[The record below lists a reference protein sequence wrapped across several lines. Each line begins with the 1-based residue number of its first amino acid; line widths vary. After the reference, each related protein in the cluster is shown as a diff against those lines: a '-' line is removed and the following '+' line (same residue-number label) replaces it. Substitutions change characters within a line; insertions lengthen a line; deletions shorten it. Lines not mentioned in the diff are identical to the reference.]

1 MKNPFSAVRAVLLG
15 TSLALATHAAADD
28 ERFLFIGNSFT
39 FRHEL
44 KDVFQALAKEGNPTR
59 GFYTER
65 LTYGGR
71 DLFRHFELYKSQ
83 DLLSI
88 STLSDE
94 DIRNSIASIDQ
105 MAQPLTPPD
114 FYTAYWKTVDAA
126 AMKPWEDYEAGQAAA
141 PTGKRPPAAANS
153 GQWQVDRGVMRQA
166 IAQHQ
171 NWLAQRSNYTQP
183 WNYVSLQ
190 SWQDVSPDLETG
202 YAKYAVLFAEVARKT
217 NTRVILYLTAPYSQ
231 NDIPVQAPIEPARA
245 LGEVR
250 IARALA
256 EKTGALVV
264 PVPLA
269 LYRLQKNGTDLTFR
283 YRTDGHPNQCGAYLT
298 ACLFYAAVFN
308 KSPEGLTLSQ
318 VTESKIVDPM
328 KPDADPDGNPLT
340 RVFTEA
346 ERTLMQRTAWETME
360 AFRKGDF

>member
-1 MKNPFSAVRAVLLG
+1 MKNPFSAVRAFIIG
-15 TSLALATHAAADD
+15 THLALATQATAAE

-39 FRHEL
+39 YRHEL
-44 KDVFQALAKEGNPTR
+44 KDVFQSLAKEGNPSHE
-59 GFYTER
+59 FFTER

-88 STLSDE
+88 SSLSDE
-94 DIRNSIASIDQ
+94 EIRSSIASIEQ
-105 MAQPLTPPD
+105 MAKPLTPPD
-114 FYTAYWKTVDAA
+114 VYTAYWKTVDAA

-153 GQWQVDRGVMRQA
+153 GQWKVDRGVMQQA

-171 NWLAQRSNYTQP
+171 NWLAQRANYTKP
-183 WNYVSLQ
+183 WTYVSLQ
-190 SWQDVSPDLETG
+190 SWQDVTPDMETG
-202 YAKYAVLFAEVARKT
+202 YAKYAVQFSEVAAKYH
-217 NTRVILYLTAPYSQ
+217 TRPILYITAPYALNAS
-231 NDIPVQAPIEPARA
+231 PVTAPLEPARA
-245 LGEVR
+245 LGEVK
-250 IARALA
+250 IARAIA

-269 LYRLQKNGTDLTFR
+269 IYRLQKNGTDLTFR
-283 YRTDGHPNQCGAYLT
+283 YLKDGHPNQCGAYLT

-318 VTESKIVDPM
+318 VTDTKIVDPA
-328 KPDADPDGNPLT
+328 KPDADPDGKPLT
-340 RVFTEA
+340 RVFTDA